1 MANHRSTLVDRMAFR
16 GLLLIL
22 LAAPCTAETSATQ
35 DRTAVSADAVIVS
48 LTDGSTLVGT
58 VVADEDEALTVRTA
72 SGLEVRLPRNTIAS
86 MGKAVGIAPR
96 SDPNDTR
103 LMFAE
108 TGRPLQKGAGYFSN
122 HYVLFPGFSYGL
134 TDHLSV
140 SGGMSVVPGFGLH
153 DQAYYVSSKLGFRP
167 SPKTALALGVLY
179 AGGTEE
185 DYGAALLYGVA
196 TFGTPDRSLSLGI
209 GHGATRER
217 EELYGPDYEYLGS
230 RSYWD
235 SRAAPILMVGG
246 SVRLSDHLLLLSES
260 WLFLGDDFQLSDQ
273 PFGVAIRFHGD
284 RLSADVGLV
293 LVGDVLEDGLPIPWL
308 SVTYR
313 FGTSRRSA
321 QQSSPTLPTRLLRAH
336 RP

>member
-1 MANHRSTLVDRMAFR
+1 MAHHRSTLMDRTAFR
-16 GLLLIL
+16 GLLLVL
-22 LAAPCTAETSATQ
+22 LAAPCTAETPTTQ
-35 DRTAVSADAVIVS
+35 DRTAPSADAVTVS
-48 LTDGSTLVGT
+48 LKDGSTLVGT
-58 VVADEDEALTVRTA
+58 VVGDEDEALTVRTA
-72 SGLEVRLPRNTIAS
+72 SGLEVRLPRNTIEAVRR
-86 MGKAVGIAPR
+86 AVGTSPR

-108 TGRPLQKGAGYFSN
+108 TGRSLEKGEGYFSN

-140 SGGMSVVPGFGLH
+140 SGGMSVVPGFGLS
-153 DQAYYVSSKLGFRP
+153 DQAYYVSSKAGFRP

-196 TFGTPDRSLSLGI
+196 TFGSPDRSLSLGI

-217 EELYGPDYEYLGS
+217 EDLYGPSFEYLGS
-230 RSYWD
+230 RTYWD
-235 SRAAPILMVGG
+235 QRAAPILMVGG
-246 SVRLSDHLLLLSES
+246 SLRLSDRLLLLSES

-293 LVGDVLEDGLPIPWL
+293 FVGDILDDGLPIPWL
-308 SVTYR
+308 SVTYH

-321 QQSSPTLPTRLLRAH
+321 QQSSPTLPTRLLTSH